1 MRADRA
7 HAQRPSQ
14 TASGTLAD
22 RVTASLM
29 QQVRGGTYPVN
40 ARLPPEPAL
49 AQQFGVSRTVIREAV
64 SRLKSEGLVETRQ
77 GSGTVVLGPNAANT
91 FRISAPGGD
100 IEVRAVQEV
109 RCGLESEMAAL
120 AASRRN
126 EAQNARIQR
135 ALRRIADAVADGGD
149 GVAEDMAFH
158 AAIAEAASN
167 PLMTSLLDFIG
178 RALHDVITVTRANE
192 AVRADFSRQ
201 VELEHAAIADA
212 IDRRD
217 VEGARTAALRHMQ
230 ASIERITI
238 AEAQR
243 AERLETQGPGPG
255 KVQSNP

>member
-1 MRADRA
+1 MNADRA
-7 HAQRPSQ
+7 HAQRFAQ
-14 TASGTLAD
+14 TACGTLAD

-40 ARLPPEPAL
+40 ARLPPEPVL

-120 AASRRN
+120 AAARRS

-158 AAIAEAASN
+158 AAIADAADN

-178 RALHDVITVTRANE
+178 RTLHDVISVTRANE
-192 AVRADFSRQ
+192 AVHADFSRQ

-217 VEGARTAALRHMQ
+217 VEGARAAALRHML

-238 AEAQR
+238 AESRRDKR
-243 AERLETQGPGPG
+243 AETQLP
-255 KVQSNP
+255 STR